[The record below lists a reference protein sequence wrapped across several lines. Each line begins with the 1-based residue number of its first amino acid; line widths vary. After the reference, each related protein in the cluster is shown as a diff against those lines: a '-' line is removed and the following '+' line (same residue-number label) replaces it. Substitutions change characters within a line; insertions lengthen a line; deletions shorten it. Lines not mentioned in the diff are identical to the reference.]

1 VARIGELDQMVQ
13 VQARLA
19 GQDDLG
25 QASGA
30 WSTVATMWA
39 RVRPVGGREAFA
51 DGQMQATATVEF
63 LVRHRSWIT
72 AEHRLVWR
80 GEPYEIVQPPQD
92 EKGHGEWLPIICT
105 KGLRDGR

>member
-39 RVRPVGGREAFA
+39 KAEPLSGREYFA
-51 DGQMQATATVEF
+51 AGQMQSLVTVKF
-63 LVRHRSWIT
+63 TVRYRNTITELHRV
-72 AEHRLVWR
+72 VWR
-80 GEPYEIVQPPQD
+80 GEPYAIVSPPIDVDGQRL
-92 EKGHGEWLPIICT
+92 WLELMCT
-105 KGLRDGR
+105 KGVNDG